1 VDSLEV
7 FIPPDRRQALA
18 RGEAL
23 PNRAQGVVLLADIS
37 GFIPLTDALVRELG
51 PRQGIDELT
60 QQLNRVYD
68 ALIAEVER
76 YGGNVIFF
84 SGDAI
89 TCWFDGKDEGGRT
102 KEEEDS
108 SLILHPSSFRAVA
121 CALEMQ
127 RVMQPFAALTTPSG
141 AVVSLA
147 IKVAVTAGPVR
158 RFLVGDPQ
166 LQLLDVLAGQTLDRM
181 ARIERLAQKGET
193 LVGEEV
199 VTHLGDRL
207 RIAEWRSESE
217 AETLRQAQ
225 DEAELRCALITG
237 LTLRS
242 SSLPTLQ
249 LSHLPPLPPSTPP
262 LTEAQTRPWLL
273 APAYERLKAGGGH
286 FLAELRTAIALF
298 LSFQGID
305 YDHDDAGEKLDAY
318 IRWVQHILAR
328 YEGNILQLTIGDKG
342 SYLYISFG
350 APVAHGDD
358 ASRAVAAALELRTPP
373 LELNFITRTQIGLSQ
388 GRMRAGAYG
397 SQTRRT
403 YGVLGSEANIA
414 ARLMSRAKPGQVLI
428 SKHVAEAAAKNFQF
442 AYLETTPVKGRT
454 EPIPVFEAAGR
465 RSETPAEPFLSEL
478 NRLLYAPHFDLSGP
492 SQLITLDRASSPKLA
507 ATSAPALAPMIGRS
521 AERMLLAGQVQ
532 ALGHGGS
539 GGTVLIEGEAG
550 IGKSRLVADMLEQ
563 ARRQGL
569 TCLFG
574 GGDAI
579 EQSTPYHAWRPI
591 FRQLFKLDARP
602 DTDTIARRSHVL
614 SLLPAIPELLRLA
627 PLLNSVLPLGLQEN
641 DLTRQMSG
649 QTRADNTRNLL
660 LTLLQQAVAPSPA
673 LIILEDAHWLDSAS
687 WILARLVSQRV
698 ERVLLV
704 VVARPLTD
712 PLPSDYTQ
720 LLQGPDIQR
729 LKLEALSPEETVAL
743 VCQRLSA
750 KSLPEPV
757 SALIRAKA
765 EGHPFFSEELAYAL
779 RDAGLIHL
787 VGGECQLASQTNA
800 FNELSL
806 PDTVEEVI
814 TSRIDHLTPPQQLI
828 LKVASVIGR
837 TFLVELLRDIHPI
850 EADKPQLPAHLT
862 ILAHLD
868 ITRLD
873 TPEPHLAYT
882 FKHAITR
889 EVAYNL
895 MLFDQRR
902 ELHRAVAEW
911 FEHTYTGDLL
921 PFYSLLAHH
930 WSQAIGSRLNGISV
944 AKAIDYLEKA
954 GEQALRS
961 YANQEAVRFLGQAVS
976 ISEVQFDMRQGSRV
990 ILTPSLSRSSALLR
1004 RSRWERQLGEAY
1016 LGLGQL
1022 AESREH
1028 LERAVAMLGWPQ
1040 PKRRFK
1046 QITSLLGQLLQ
1057 QFSHRLWPANLA
1069 HTDPE
1074 RQSVLLE
1081 AARTYERLGEIHY
1094 WSNETFPAI
1103 YAALRTLNLAEPAGP
1118 SPELARAYAN
1128 MCLVAGFASLRSLA
1142 EAYSQRAQVAA
1153 QEAQYRPALA
1163 WVLELTGVYALGIG
1177 QWAKAADTLRQ
1188 GALVAQQQEDR
1199 RRWEECTTALGDI
1212 AFFQG
1217 KFSESLN
1224 LWPDVFASARRR
1236 SDTQA
1241 QSWGLAGQLRSL
1253 LALGDYETEQ
1263 AQMSLQSLNS
1273 VVQDDIGSADKIN
1286 SYGIIALLYWRLGQ
1300 PEVAQSAAEAC
1311 IHWLARSS
1319 PTGFGIIHGCN
1330 NVAEVCLALWE
1341 TEEGLGVEGWGS
1353 ESQNRK
1359 SKIPKGHNVENQKL
1373 NASQACQALRQ
1384 YARAFPIGQP
1394 RAWLWQGLYEWL
1406 SGRPGKAYAAW
1417 RKGLAAAERLAMPYE
1432 QALTL
1437 YEMGRHLSAADP
1449 NRRTHLTRAAEIFRQ
1464 LNARYDLSRTQA
1476 VLNVSSQ

>member
-1 VDSLEV
+1 MDSLEV

-18 RGEAL
+18 RGEVL

-37 GFIPLTDALVRELG
+37 GFTPLTDTLVQELG
-51 PRQGIDELT
+51 PRRGIDELT

-76 YGGNVIFF
+76 YGGSVIFF

-89 TCWFDGKDEGGRT
+89 TCWFAGKAEGGRT
-102 KEEEDS
+102 AERKLGEDEDT
-108 SLILHPSSFRAVA
+108 LHSSSFWAVA

-127 RVMQPFAALTTPSG
+127 QAMQSFVALTTPSG

-147 IKVAVTAGPVR
+147 IKVAITAGPAR

-193 LVGEEV
+193 LVSGEV
-199 VTHLGDRL
+199 VAHLGERL
-207 RIAEWRSESE
+207 QIAEWRSELE
-217 AETLRQAQ
+217 AE
-225 DEAELRCALITG
+225 AEPKISAAVITG
-237 LTLRS
+237 LTLQS
-242 SSLPTLQ
+242 SN
-249 LSHLPPLPPSTPP
+249 LPPFQSSPPPLLSTPP

-305 YDHDDAGEKLDAY
+305 YDRDDAAGEKLDAY

-358 ASRAVAAALELRTPP
+358 ASRAVATALELRTPP
-373 LELNFITRTQIGLSQ
+373 PELNFITQTQIGLSQ

-414 ARLMSRAKPGQVLI
+414 ARLMSKAKPGQVLI

-442 AYLETTPVKGRT
+442 TYLETTPVKGRT
-454 EPIPVFEAAGR
+454 EPIPVFEVAGR
-465 RSETPAEPFLSEL
+465 RGKPPTGPLLPELNPFL
-478 NRLLYAPHFDLSGP
+478 YPHSFDLSGP
-492 SQLITLDRASSPKLA
+492 KPA
-507 ATSAPALAPMIGRS
+507 ATSALTPTPMIGRN
-521 AERMLLAGQVQ
+521 AERRLLAGQVQ
-532 ALGHGGS
+532 ALARGGS
-539 GGTVLIEGEAG
+539 GGTILIEGEAG
-550 IGKSRLVADMLEQ
+550 IGKSRLVADLLEQ

-602 DTDTIARRSHVL
+602 DTNTIARRSHVL
-614 SLLPAIPELLRLA
+614 ALLPDVPELLRLA

-660 LTLLQQAVAPSPA
+660 LALLQQATTQSPT

-687 WILARLVSQRV
+687 WVLARLVSRQV
-698 ERVLLV
+698 QRVLLV
-704 VVARPLTD
+704 VVARPLTA
-712 PLPSDYTQ
+712 PLHAEYNQ
-720 LLQGPDIQR
+720 LLLEPAVQR
-729 LKLEALSPEETVAL
+729 LKLEALSPEEIVAL

-787 VGGECQLASQTNA
+787 AGGECQLASETNA
-800 FNELSL
+800 FSELSL

-814 TSRIDHLTPPQQLI
+814 TSRIDHLSPPQQLI
-828 LKVASVIGR
+828 LKIASVIGR

-850 EADKPQLPAHLT
+850 EADKPQLPAQLT
-862 ILAHLD
+862 VLAHLD

-882 FKHAITR
+882 FKHAITQ
-889 EVAYNL
+889 EVTYNL

-911 FEHTYTGDLL
+911 FERTYTGNLL
-921 PFYSLLAHH
+921 PFYPLLAYH
-930 WSQAIGSRLNGISV
+930 WSQAIGSRFNGASA

-961 YANQEAVRFLGQAVS
+961 YANQEAVRFLGQAVA
-976 ISEVQFDMRQGSRV
+976 ISESRFNMRRGGRGLPARSARREEQGRD
-990 ILTPSLSRSSALLR
+990 ISSAPLR

-1028 LERAVAMLGWPQ
+1028 LERAVALLGWPQ
-1040 PKRRFK
+1040 PKQQFK

-1057 QFSHRLWPANLA
+1057 QISHRLWPANLA

-1103 YAALRTLNLAEPAGP
+1103 YAAVRTLNLAERAGP

-1128 MCLVAGFASLRSLA
+1128 MCLVAGFAALRSLA
-1142 EAYSQRAQVAA
+1142 DAYSRRALAVA
-1153 QEAQYRPALA
+1153 QEVQHHPALA
-1163 WVLELTGVYALGIG
+1163 WVVELTGVYAIGVG
-1177 QWAKAADTLRQ
+1177 QWVKANETLRQ
-1188 GALVAQQQEDR
+1188 GARVAQQLEDR

-1212 AFFQG
+1212 SFFQG
-1217 KFSESLN
+1217 KFAESLSM
-1224 LWPDVFASARRR
+1224 WPEVLASARRR
-1236 SDTQA
+1236 GDTQA

-1253 LALGDYETEQ
+1253 LALGEQRTEQ
-1263 AQMSLQSLNS
+1263 ALTTLQTLEN
-1273 VVQDDIGSADKIN
+1273 VVRDDIGSADKIN
-1286 SYGIIALLYWRLGQ
+1286 SYGVIALLRWRLGQ
-1300 PEVAQSAAEAC
+1300 SELAQSAAAEGVTW
-1311 IHWLARSS
+1311 IGRSS
-1319 PTGFGIIHGCN
+1319 PTGYGIIHGYN

-1341 TEEGLGVEGWGS
+1341 AEEGLGVGGWGS

-1359 SKIPKGHNVENQKL
+1359 SRQGHTSEIQNLKSNVW
-1373 NASQACQALRQ
+1373 QACQALRQ
-1384 YARAFPIGQP
+1384 YARAFPSGRP
-1394 RAWLWQGLYEWL
+1394 RAWLWQGLYDWL
-1406 SGRPGKAYAAW
+1406 SGQPNKAYAAW
-1417 RKGLAAAERLAMPYE
+1417 RKSLAAAERLAMPYE
-1432 QALTL
+1432 QALAL
-1437 YEMGRHLSAADP
+1437 YEMGRHLPAADP

-1464 LNARYDLSRTQA
+1464 LNAMYDLSRIQA
-1476 VLNVSSQ
+1476 VLNVSPR

>member
-1 VDSLEV
+1 MDSPEV

-18 RGEAL
+18 RGESL
-23 PNRAQGVVLLADIS
+23 PNRAQGAVLLADIS
-37 GFIPLTDALVRELG
+37 GFIPLTDTLVRELG

-76 YGGNVIFF
+76 HGGSVIFF

-89 TCWFDGKDEGGRT
+89 TCWFAGKVEGGRR
-102 KEEEDS
+102 KDEDDS
-108 SLILHPSSFRAVA
+108 PFTLHSSSFWAVV

-127 RVMQPFAALTTPSG
+127 RAMQSFAALSTPSG

-147 IKVAVTAGPVR
+147 IKVAITAGPVR

-199 VTHLGDRL
+199 AAHLGDSL
-207 RIAEWRSESE
+207 QIAEWRSELE
-217 AETLRQAQ
+217 AEAKA
-225 DEAELRCALITG
+225 EAEPKISAAVITG
-237 LTLRS
+237 LVLQS
-242 SSLPTLQ
+242 SNLPTFQ
-249 LSHLPPLPPSTPP
+249 SSPPPLPSTPP

-305 YDHDDAGEKLDAY
+305 YDHDDTAGEKLDAY

-358 ASRAVAAALELRTPP
+358 ASRAVAVALELRTPP
-373 LELNFITRTQIGLSQ
+373 PELNFISQTQIGLSQ

-428 SKHVAEAAAKNFQF
+428 SKHVAEAAAKNYQF
-442 AYLETTPVKGRT
+442 TYLETTPVKGRT
-454 EPIPVFEAAGR
+454 EPIPVFEVAGR
-465 RSETPAEPFLSEL
+465 RSKPPTGPLLPEL
-478 NRLLYAPHFDLSGP
+478 NQPPYTHLFD
-492 SQLITLDRASSPKLA
+492 SSDPKPA
-507 ATSAPALAPMIGRS
+507 ATSALTPAPMIGRNV
-521 AERMLLAGQVQ
+521 ERRLLAGQVQ
-532 ALGHGGS
+532 ALARGDS
-539 GGTVLIEGEAG
+539 GGTILIEGEAG
-550 IGKSRLVADMLEQ
+550 IGKSRLVADLLEQ
-563 ARRQGL
+563 AHRQSL

-591 FRQLFKLDARP
+591 FRQLFKLDAQP
-602 DTDTIARRSHVL
+602 DTNTIARRSHVL
-614 SLLPAIPELLRLA
+614 ALLPDVPELLRLA

-660 LTLLQQAVAPSPA
+660 LTLLQQATTQSPT

-687 WILARLVSQRV
+687 WVLARLVSQRV
-698 ERVLLV
+698 QQVLLV
-704 VVARPLTD
+704 VVARPLAD
-712 PLPSDYTQ
+712 PLPAEYSQ
-720 LLQGPDIQR
+720 LLQGAGVQR

-757 SALIRAKA
+757 SVLIRAKA

-779 RDAGLIHL
+779 RDAGLIRL
-787 VGGECQLASQTNA
+787 VGGECQLASETNA
-800 FNELSL
+800 FSELSL

-814 TSRIDHLTPPQQLI
+814 TSRIDHLNPSQQLI

-837 TFLVELLRDIHPI
+837 TFPVELLRDIHPI
-850 EADKPQLPAHLT
+850 EADKPQLPTQLT

-902 ELHRAVAEW
+902 ELHRTVAEW
-911 FEHTYTGDLL
+911 FERTYTGDLL

-930 WSQAIGSRLNGISV
+930 WSQAIGSRFNGASV
-944 AKAIDYLEKA
+944 NKAIDYLEKA

-976 ISEVQFDMRQGSRV
+976 ISETYLSMREGTASAERQAGGEAPAP
-990 ILTPSLSRSSALLR
+990 LLPRSSALLR

-1028 LERAVAMLGWPQ
+1028 LERAVALLGWPQ
-1040 PKRRFK
+1040 PRQRFK
-1046 QITSLLGQLLQ
+1046 QTASLLGQLWQ
-1057 QFSHRLWPANLA
+1057 QLSHRLWPVNLVDA
-1069 HTDPE
+1069 DPE
-1074 RQSVLLE
+1074 RQAVLLE

-1094 WSNETFPAI
+1094 WSNETLPAI
-1103 YAALRTLNLAEPAGP
+1103 YAAVRTLNLAERAGP

-1142 EAYSQRAQVAA
+1142 EAYSRRAQAVA
-1153 QEAQYRPALA
+1153 QEAQHYPALA
-1163 WVLELTGVYALGIG
+1163 WVLELTGVYTIGVG
-1177 QWAKAADTLRQ
+1177 QWTQAGETLRQ
-1188 GALVAQQQEDR
+1188 GALVAQQLEDH

-1212 AFFQG
+1212 SFFQG
-1217 KFSESLN
+1217 KFAESLN
-1224 LWPDVFASARRR
+1224 MWPEVLASARRR
-1236 SDTQA
+1236 GDTQA

-1253 LALGDYETEQ
+1253 LALGEQRTEQ
-1263 AQMSLQSLNS
+1263 ALTTLQTLES
-1273 VVQDDIGSADKIN
+1273 VAHDDIGSADKIN
-1286 SYGIIALLYWRLGQ
+1286 SYGVIALLRWRLGQ
-1300 PEVAQSAAEAC
+1300 SELAQSAAEAGVTW
-1311 IHWLARSS
+1311 IGRSS
-1319 PTGFGIIHGCN
+1319 PTGYGIIHGYN

-1341 TEEGLGVEGWGS
+1341 AEERLGVGGWGS

-1359 SKIPKGHNVENQKL
+1359 SRQGHASESQNLKS
-1373 NASQACQALRQ
+1373 NAWQACQALRQ
-1384 YARAFPIGQP
+1384 YARAFPSGRP

-1437 YEMGRHLSAADP
+1437 YEIGRHLPAADP
-1449 NRRTHLTRAAEIFRQ
+1449 NRRPYLVRAAEIFRQ
-1464 LNARYDLSRTQA
+1464 LNAKYDLSRTQA
-1476 VLNVSSQ
+1476 VLNISSQ

>member
-1 VDSLEV
+1 VDSPEV
-7 FIPPDRRQALA
+7 FIPPDRRHALA
-18 RGEAL
+18 KGETL
-23 PNRAQGVVLLADIS
+23 PNRAQGAVLLADIS
-37 GFIPLTDALVRELG
+37 GFTALTDALVHELG

-76 YGGNVIFF
+76 HGGSVIFF

-89 TCWFDGKDEGGRT
+89 TCWFEGKVEGGRT
-102 KEEEDS
+102 AERKPGEDES
-108 SLILHPSSFRAVA
+108 SSSFILHPSSFRAVA

-127 RVMQPFAALTTPSG
+127 RAMQPFAALTTPSG
-141 AVVSLA
+141 TVVSLA
-147 IKVAVTAGPVR
+147 IKVAITAGPVR

-181 ARIERLAQKGET
+181 AHIERLAQKGEI

-199 VTHLGDRL
+199 VAHLGDSL
-207 RIAEWRSESE
+207 QIAEWRRGLE
-217 AETLRQAQ
+217 AEARA
-225 DEAELRCALITG
+225 EAEAEKRAAVITG
-237 LTLRS
+237 LTFQPS
-242 SSLPTLQ
+242 NLPTLQ
-249 LSHLPPLPPSTPP
+249 PSNPP

-305 YDHDDAGEKLDAY
+305 YDHDDAAGEKLDAY

-358 ASRAVAAALELRTPP
+358 ASRAVAVALELRTPP
-373 LELNFITRTQIGLSQ
+373 PELNFITQTQIGLSQ

-414 ARLMSRAKPGQVLI
+414 ARLMSKARPGQVLV

-442 AYLETTPVKGRT
+442 TYLETTPVKGRT
-454 EPIPVFEAAGR
+454 EPIPVFEVAGR
-465 RSETPAEPFLSEL
+465 RTGPPAEPLPPEL
-478 NRLLYAPHFDLSGP
+478 NRLPDGHPFDLSGP
-492 SQLITLDRASSPKLA
+492 KPA
-507 ATSAPALAPMIGRS
+507 AAALTPAPMIGRS
-521 AERMLLAGQVQ
+521 AERMLLAGQVET
-532 ALGHGGS
+532 LVRGGS

-550 IGKSRLVADMLEQ
+550 IGKSRLVADLLEQ

-591 FRQLFKLDARP
+591 FRQLFKLDAQP

-614 SLLPAIPELLRLA
+614 SLLPAVPELLRLA
-627 PLLNSVLPLGLQEN
+627 PLLNSVLPMGLPEN
-641 DLTRQMSG
+641 DLSRQMSG

-660 LTLLQQAVAPSPA
+660 LTLLQQAAAQSPA

-687 WILARLVSQRV
+687 WVLTRLVSQWV
-698 ERVLLV
+698 QQVLLV

-712 PLPSDYTQ
+712 PLLAEYNQ
-720 LLQGPDIQR
+720 LLQGPGVQR
-729 LKLEALSPEETVAL
+729 LKLEPLSPEETVAL
-743 VCQRLSA
+743 VCQRLST

-787 VGGECQLASQTNA
+787 AGGECQLASEANA
-800 FNELSL
+800 FSELSL

-814 TSRIDHLTPPQQLI
+814 TSRIDRLSPSQQLI

-837 TFLVELLRDIHPI
+837 TFPVELLRDIHPI
-850 EADKPQLPAHLT
+850 KADKSHLPAHLT
-862 ILAHLD
+862 TLAHLD

-873 TPEPHLAYT
+873 TPEPHLAYA

-911 FEHTYTGDLL
+911 FERTYIGDLL

-930 WSQAIGSRLNGISV
+930 WGQAIGSRFNGVSV
-944 AKAIDYLEKA
+944 TKAIDYLEKA

-961 YANQEAVRFLGQAVS
+961 YANQEAVRFLSQAIIILEAHSVGSGQ
-976 ISEVQFDMRQGSRV
+976 
-990 ILTPSLSRSSALLR
+990 RSGGAGEQRRGIPSALLR

-1028 LERAVAMLGWPQ
+1028 LERAVALLGWPQ
-1040 PKRRFK
+1040 PKQGFK
-1046 QITSLLGQLLQ
+1046 QAASLLGQLWQ
-1057 QFSHRLWPANLA
+1057 QFSHRLWPANLV
-1069 HTDPE
+1069 DRDLE
-1074 RQSVLLE
+1074 RQSVRLE

-1094 WSNETFPAI
+1094 WSNETLPAI
-1103 YAALRTLNLAEPAGP
+1103 SAAVRTLNLAEGAGP

-1142 EAYSQRAQVAA
+1142 EAYSRRAHAAA
-1153 QEAQYRPALA
+1153 QEAQHQPALA
-1163 WVLELTGVYALGIG
+1163 WVLELTGVYAIGVG
-1177 QWAKAADTLRQ
+1177 QWAKAGDALRQ
-1188 GALVAQQQEDR
+1188 GALVAQQLEDH

-1217 KFSESLN
+1217 KFDESLKV
-1224 LWPDVFASARRR
+1224 WPEVLASARRR
-1236 SDTQA
+1236 GDTQA
-1241 QSWGLAGQLRSL
+1241 QSWGLAGQLRNL
-1253 LALGDYETEQ
+1253 LVLGEQQTEQ
-1263 AQMSLQSLNS
+1263 ALTALQTLEN
-1273 VVQDDIGSADKIN
+1273 VVRDDIGSADKIN
-1286 SYGIIALLYWRLGQ
+1286 SYGVIALLYWRLGW
-1300 PEVAQSAAEAC
+1300 PKPAQAAAEAGV
-1311 IHWLARSS
+1311 HWIARSS
-1319 PTGFGIIHGCN
+1319 PTGYGIIHGYN

-1341 TEEGLGVEGWGS
+1341 TEEGLRAGGWGS
-1353 ESQNRK
+1353 GSQNLK
-1359 SKIPKGHNVENQKL
+1359 S
-1373 NASQACQALRQ
+1373 NAWQACQALRR
-1384 YARAFPIGQP
+1384 YARAFPSGQS
-1394 RAWLWQGLYEWL
+1394 RAWLWWGLYEWL
-1406 SGRPGKAYAAW
+1406 SGRLGQARAAW
-1417 RKGLAAAERLAMPYE
+1417 WKSLAVAERLAMPYE
-1432 QALTL
+1432 QALVL
-1437 YEMGRHLSAADP
+1437 YVMGRHLPLTDP
-1449 NRRTHLTRAAEIFRQ
+1449 NRQVYLTRAVQIFDQ
-1464 LNARYDLSRTQA
+1464 LKAKYDLSRAQVA
-1476 VLNVSSQ
+1476 LDMSSR

>member
-1 VDSLEV
+1 MDSLEV
-7 FIPPDRRQALA
+7 FIPPDRRWAIA
-18 RGEAL
+18 RGETL
-23 PNRAQGVVLLADIS
+23 PNRAQGTVLLADIS
-37 GFIPLTDALVRELG
+37 GFTPLTDALVRELG

-76 YGGNVIFF
+76 YGGSVIFF

-89 TCWFDGKDEGGRT
+89 TCWFDGKAEGGRM
-102 KEEEDS
+102 KDES
-108 SLILHPSSFRAVA
+108 SSSFRAVA

-127 RVMQPFAALTTPSG
+127 RAMQPFAALTTPSG

-147 IKVAVTAGPVR
+147 IKVAITAGPVR

-193 LVGEEV
+193 LAGEEV
-199 VTHLGDRL
+199 VAHLGDSL
-207 RIAEWRSESE
+207 QIEEWRSELE

-225 DEAELRCALITG
+225 DEAETEKRAAVITG
-237 LTLRS
+237 LTLQS
-242 SSLPTLQ
+242 SNLPIL
-249 LSHLPPLPPSTPP
+249 PSTPP

-298 LSFQGID
+298 LSFQGIN
-305 YDHDDAGEKLDAY
+305 YDHDDAAGEKLDAY

-358 ASRAVAAALELRTPP
+358 ASRAVAVALELRTPP
-373 LELNFITRTQIGLSQ
+373 PELNFITQTQIGLSQ

-414 ARLMSRAKPGQVLI
+414 ARLMGRAMPGQVLI
-428 SKHVAEAAAKNFQF
+428 SKHVAEAAVKNFQF
-442 AYLETTPVKGRT
+442 TYLETTPVKGRT
-454 EPIPVFEAAGR
+454 EPIPVFEVAGR
-465 RSETPAEPFLSEL
+465 RSKPPTGPLLPEL
-478 NRLLYAPHFDLSGP
+478 NRLPYASQFDSSGLK
-492 SQLITLDRASSPKLA
+492 SA
-507 ATSAPALAPMIGRS
+507 ATSALTPAPMIGRN

-532 ALGHGGS
+532 ALARGGS

-550 IGKSRLVADMLEQ
+550 IGKSRLVADLLEQ
-563 ARRQGL
+563 ARRQSL

-579 EQSTPYHAWRPI
+579 EQSTPYHAWQPI
-591 FRQLFKLDARP
+591 FRQLFKLDAQP
-602 DTDTIARRSHVL
+602 DTDTIVRRSHVL
-614 SLLPAIPELLRLA
+614 ALLPAVPELLRLA

-660 LTLLQQAVAPSPA
+660 LTLLQQATAQSPA

-687 WILARLVSQRV
+687 WALARLVSQRLQ
-698 ERVLLV
+698 RVLLV

-712 PLPSDYTQ
+712 PLLAEYNQ
-720 LLQGPDIQR
+720 LLQGPAIQR

-787 VGGECQLASQTNA
+787 AGGECQLASETNTIS
-800 FNELSL
+800 ELSL

-814 TSRIDHLTPPQQLI
+814 TSRIDHLSPSQQLI

-850 EADKPQLPAHLT
+850 EVDKPQLPAHLR
-862 ILAHLD
+862 ILARLD

-911 FEHTYTGDLL
+911 FERTYTGDLL

-930 WSQAIGSRLNGISV
+930 WSQAIGSGFNGVST

-961 YANQEAVRFLGQAVS
+961 YANQEAVRFLGQAVA
-976 ISEVQFDMRQGSRV
+976 ISEAESNMRQGGGG
-990 ILTPSLSRSSALLR
+990 LPARSARREEQGRGFSSVPLPPRSHMLLR
-1004 RSRWERQLGEAY
+1004 QSRWERQLGEAY

-1028 LERAVAMLGWPQ
+1028 LERAVALLGWPQ
-1040 PKRRFK
+1040 PRPGFK
-1046 QITSLLGQLLQ
+1046 QAAGLLGQLWQ
-1057 QFSHRLWPANLA
+1057 QLSHRLWPVNLVDS
-1069 HTDPE
+1069 DPE

-1103 YAALRTLNLAEPAGP
+1103 YAAVRTLNLAERAGP

-1128 MCLVAGFASLRSLA
+1128 MCLVAGFVSLRSLA
-1142 EAYSQRAQVAA
+1142 EAYSRRAQAVAH
-1153 QEAQYRPALA
+1153 EAQHHPALA
-1163 WVLELTGVYALGIG
+1163 WVLELTGVYAIGVG
-1177 QWAKAADTLRQ
+1177 QWAKAGETLRQ
-1188 GALVAQQQEDR
+1188 GALVAQQLEDR

-1212 AFFQG
+1212 SFFQG
-1217 KFSESLN
+1217 KFADSLKM
-1224 LWPDVFASARRR
+1224 WPDVLASARRR
-1236 SDTQA
+1236 GDIQA
-1241 QSWGLAGQLRSL
+1241 QSWGLAGQIRSL
-1253 LALGDYETEQ
+1253 LALGEERTEQ
-1263 AQMSLQSLNS
+1263 ALTTLQTLES

-1286 SYGIIALLYWRLGQ
+1286 SYGVIALLHWRLNQ
-1300 PEVAQSAAEAC
+1300 PELAQPAAEAGVTW
-1311 IHWLARSS
+1311 IGRSS
-1319 PTGFGIIHGCN
+1319 PTGYGIIHGYN

-1341 TEEGLGVEGWGS
+1341 TETILDLAQF
-1353 ESQNRK
+1353 QNPRPSDGQ
-1359 SKIPKGHNVENQKL
+1359 SKIQNLKS
-1373 NASQACQALRQ
+1373 NAWQACQALRQ
-1384 YARAFPIGQP
+1384 YARAFPSGRP

-1417 RKGLAAAERLAMPYE
+1417 RKSLAAAERLAMPYE
-1432 QALTL
+1432 QALAL
-1437 YEMGRHLSAADP
+1437 YEMGRHLPAADS
-1449 NRRTHLTRAAEIFRQ
+1449 NRRTPLVRAAEIFRQ
-1464 LNARYDLSRTQA
+1464 LNAKYDLSRTQA
-1476 VLNVSSQ
+1476 VLDMSAQ